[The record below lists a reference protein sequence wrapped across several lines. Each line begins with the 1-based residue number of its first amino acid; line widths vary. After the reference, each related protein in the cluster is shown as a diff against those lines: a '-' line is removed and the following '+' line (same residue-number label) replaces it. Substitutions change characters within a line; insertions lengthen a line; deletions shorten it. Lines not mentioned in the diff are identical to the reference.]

1 MQHILKIS
9 IVHLYKFCAS
19 GNYLFDWYPHVSLAK
34 KSEDEEVWKV
44 EVSLN
49 VSARLPPSSICIFYL
64 ESDLS
69 PATKSRNNTA
79 RLCEI
84 SKTSIG
90 TTVNCGN
97 NLLYA

>member
-1 MQHILKIS
+1 MQNILKTS

-49 VSARLPPSSICIFYL
+49 VSAKVPPQASVYFI
-64 ESDLS
+64 
-69 PATKSRNNTA
+69 
-79 RLCEI
+79 
-84 SKTSIG
+84 
-90 TTVNCGN
+90 
-97 NLLYA
+97 